1 MQSRK
6 LKHKKKSWE
15 YVLVQQVVQRD
26 RCSLTGGAARKD
38 GWGRTETER
47 DDNQMLQLDGWNQA
61 FISRRPNILPAPA
74 TTVARRR
81 YQLQLA
87 QSQVPLI
94 DKVSLCI
101 PSSWKITNNTG
112 SYFCFVLLETCDGPN
127 WIYYILVEF
136 NRKRRGQTT
145 PGWDLKVFC
154 RPHDWLYVSSHSRQE
169 STPQTRRTPGR
180 QCRAGRRA
188 SRCLTCQSRRT
199 SCLPRS

>member
-112 SYFCFVLLETCDGPN
+112 SDFCFVLLETCDGPN

-145 PGWDLKVFC
+145 PGRDLTTDFTFLLTA
-154 RPHDWLYVSSHSRQE
+154 D
-169 STPQTRRTPGR
+169 RRVRHRRGGR
-180 QCRAGRRA
+180 RDDGAGRGEEHRGVWLA
-188 SRCLTCQSRRT
+188 RVGGHLVSLGVRRH
-199 SCLPRS
+199 